1 LLQVGESSSL
11 RCDYDLEGDSLYSI
25 KWYKDNQEFYRYKP
39 ETGAPSSP
47 MLANTVEG
55 SIKKQDRL

>member
-25 KWYKDNQEFYRYKP
+25 KWYKDNQEFYRYNP
-39 ETGAPSSP
+39 HTGVPP
-47 MLANTVEG
+47 LY
-55 SIKKQDRL
+55 

>member
-25 KWYKDNQEFYRYKP
+25 KWYKDNQEFYRYNP
-39 ETGAPSSP
+39 QTGVPPSP
-47 MLANTVEG
+47 ILASTMEG
-55 SIKKQDRL
+55 SKKKQDSL